1 MKPLSGRL
9 IVAGAVPLLIV
20 TGFWNWTRDQ
30 VRSQPVN
37 TVPHQQIEAGF
48 ASPTVEVAS
57 LRRVSPAI
65 VAWEEARSQAKDLGT
80 AVSSLGETDC
90 LTVTDGGITV
100 VNETAPRR
108 VSETARRLFDVLMA
122 LEVLGPDMVFATTLA
137 GSEPVNGVVE
147 GDLVLVGGGDPSLVS
162 GSLSF
167 LAVDSPWE
175 PTNVDVLVDALVA
188 AGVRRITGDIVG
200 DGSVFIDE
208 EPTPGELPSWAG
220 LILDDGRILTS
231 AQNRGV
237 DTAQSAAKSLLDLL
251 RSAGIAVE
259 GSATTAVAAADVVP
273 LAVVES
279 EPLRVIAR
287 SLLRSGL
294 TTDVWSVA
302 FGNLESL
309 IAVKYGDPGFPA
321 SGLSEVASAFNSEYG
336 TGVALSAE
344 GFELTCAD
352 IREMLVLMA
361 ERYPELTDEVIV
373 GGVAATGVVISA
385 GDDSIV
391 AIETPLGNEAVG
403 FGNLDTLTSAVDE
416 VFDVIDRFSDE
427 RDPLA
432 FGPEAVGSEL

>member
-9 IVAGAVPLLIV
+9 IVIGAVPLLIV

-37 TVPHQQIEAGF
+37 TVPHEQVEAGF
-48 ASPTVEVAS
+48 EPPTVEVAS

-65 VAWEEARSQAKDLGT
+65 AAWEEARSQAEDLSA
-80 AVSSLGETDC
+80 AVSSLGESDC
-90 LTVTDGGITV
+90 LLVTDSGITV
-100 VNETAPRR
+100 VNEPVSRR
-108 VSETARRLFDVLMA
+108 VNETARRLFGVIMA
-122 LEVLGPDMVFATTLA
+122 LEVLGPDMVFTTMLA
-137 GSEPVNGVVE
+137 GSEPINGVVD
-147 GDLVLVGGGDPSLVS
+147 GDLVLIGGGDPSLVS
-162 GSLSF
+162 ENLSF
-167 LAVDSPWE
+167 LAADSPWE
-175 PTNVDVLVDALVA
+175 PTDIDVLVDALVA
-188 AGVRRITGDIVG
+188 AGVSRITGDIVG
-200 DGSVFIDE
+200 DGSLFVDE
-208 EPTPGELPSWAG
+208 EPTPGDVPSWAG

-231 AQNRGV
+231 AQNRGI

-251 RSAGIAVE
+251 RSAGISVD
-259 GSATTAVAAADVVP
+259 GSATTGVAARDVVP

-294 TTDVWSVA
+294 TADVWSVV
-302 FGNLESL
+302 FGNLESH
-309 IAVKYGDPGFPA
+309 IAVKAGKPGFPA
-321 SGLSEVASAFNSEYG
+321 SGLSEAVSRFNSEYG

-352 IREMLVLMA
+352 IREMFTLMA
-361 ERYPELTDEVIV
+361 ERYPELTDGVLV
-373 GGVAATGVVISA
+373 GGVAAIGVVISA

-391 AIETPLGNEAVG
+391 SIETPLGNEVIG
-403 FGNLDTLTSAVDE
+403 FGNLDALTSSVNQ

-427 RDPLA
+427 RNPLA

>member
-9 IVAGAVPLLIV
+9 VVAGAVPLLIV

-48 ASPTVEVAS
+48 ELPTVEVSS

-65 VAWEEARSQAKDLGT
+65 VAWEEARSQAEDLGT

-90 LTVTDGGITV
+90 LTVTDSGIAV

-108 VSETARRLFDVLMA
+108 VSEMALRLFDVLMA
-122 LEVLGPDMVFATTLA
+122 LEVLGPDMVFTTTLA
-137 GSEPVNGVVE
+137 GSELINGVVE
-147 GDLVLVGGGDPSLVS
+147 GDLVLIGGGDPSLIS
-162 GSLSF
+162 ENLSF
-167 LAVDSPWE
+167 LAADSPWE
-175 PTNVDVLVDALVA
+175 PTYVDVLVDALVA

-200 DGSVFIDE
+200 DGSLFIDE
-208 EPTPGELPSWAG
+208 EPIPGELPSWAG

-251 RSAGIAVE
+251 RSTGIAVE
-259 GSATTAVAAADVVP
+259 GSATTGVAAADVVP

-321 SGLSEVASAFNSEYG
+321 SGLSEAASIFNSEYG

-352 IREMLVLMA
+352 IREMFVLMA
-361 ERYPELTDEVIV
+361 ERYPELTDEVVV
-373 GGVAATGVVISA
+373 GEVAATGVVIPA

-391 AIETPLGNEAVG
+391 AFETPLGNEAIG
-403 FGNLDTLTSAVDE
+403 FGNIDTLTSAVDE